1 MLRTLLKL
9 ALLLVV
15 GLLAYNYFLGT
26 PEEKEQSRVIVGKA
40 RELGSEAW
48 KLLKTERTKL
58 KEGKYD
64 DALNRLESL
73 YVDLKNVAAE
83 ARDSETLRKL
93 EDLSQRRRE
102 LQDGLDQ
109 ADDLDPTEQKELDDL
124 TADTEEL
131 MHEMEAK
138 SQPPAPY

>member
-1 MLRTLLKL
+1 MRTLLKL
-9 ALLLVV
+9 ALFLIV

-26 PEEKEQSRVIVGKA
+26 PEEKAQSREIAGKA
-40 RELGSEAW
+40 KELGSEAW
-48 KLLKTERTKL
+48 KLLRMERTKL

-83 ARDSETLRKL
+83 ARDSETMRRL
-93 EDLSQRRRE
+93 EDLSQRREE
-102 LQDGLDQ
+102 LQGGLDQ
-109 ADDLDPTEQKELDDL
+109 ADDLNPTEQKELDDL